1 MIYLD
6 NCATTRPLKSVI
18 DAMTTALQEDFS
30 NPSSL
35 HQFGYAVSKKKEAIR
50 ESIKDYFNC
59 RGGELYFTSGGTES
73 NNTAIRSAIENK
85 GAGKNVVTTNI
96 EHPSI
101 LNVIKASAMELR
113 QVAID
118 ETGHIPF
125 EKLMAAMD
133 EDTVLVSLFHVNNEL
148 GSINPVEEWIPK
160 IKAAY
165 PTVKVHVDGV
175 QAVGKLPIDFDAMGC
190 DTYSFSGHKFHGPKG
205 IGGLLVKKSVKP
217 FIYGGGQEM
226 GMRSGTENIPGIY
239 GLGAAF
245 DALKEEGIVLDEAE
259 ARMAHLK
266 AGIETIDAI
275 SINSHA
281 PASPYILNVSIAD
294 TRGEV
299 LLHMLEEK
307 EIYISTSSACSS
319 HRTGKNPV
327 LTALGLSD
335 NFAEGT
341 IRLCL
346 SRETTMEE
354 CDAFVEALKEAVE
367 TIRSIM
373 RR

>member
-6 NCATTRPLKSVI
+6 NCATTRPSASVI
-18 DAMTTALQEDFS
+18 EAMMCALREDFS

-35 HQFGYAVSKKKEAIR
+35 HQFGYAVSKKKETIR
-50 ESIKDYFNC
+50 QSIKEYFHC
-59 RGGELYFTSGGTES
+59 KEGELYFTSGGTES
-73 NNTAIRSAIENK
+73 NNTAIRSAIEGK

-101 LNVIKASAMELR
+101 GNVFKSVDVECR

-118 ETGHIPF
+118 STGHIPW
-125 EKLMAAMD
+125 ESLLAAVD
-133 EDTVLVSLFHVNNEL
+133 EDTLLVSLFHVNNEL
-148 GSINPVEEWIPK
+148 GSINPVEEWVPK
-160 IKAAY
+160 IKEAY

-175 QAVGKLPIDFDAMGC
+175 QAVGKLAVDFDAIGC

-205 IGGLLVKKSVKP
+205 IGGLLVRKSVRP

-226 GMRSGTENIPGIY
+226 GIRSGTENIPGIY

-245 DALKEEGIVLDEAE
+245 AALEEEGIGYEEAE

-266 AGIETIDAI
+266 AGIEAIGDI
-275 SINSHA
+275 SINTTA
-281 PASPYILNVSIAD
+281 PASPYILNVSFAD

-319 HRTGKNPV
+319 HRTGKNPI
-327 LTALGLSD
+327 LTALGLKD
-335 NFAEGT
+335 NLAEGT
-341 IRLCL
+341 VRICL
-346 SRETTMEE
+346 SRETTLEE
-354 CDAFVEALKEAVE
+354 CDIFIRELTDAVE
-367 TIRSIM
+367 TVRSIV

>member
-6 NCATTRPLKSVI
+6 NCATTRPRQSVI
-18 DAMTTALQEDFS
+18 DAMTVALREDFS

-35 HQFGYAVSKKKEAIR
+35 HQFGYDVSKKKEAIR
-50 ESIKDYFNC
+50 EGIKDYFNC
-59 RGGELYFTSGGTES
+59 RSGELYFTSGGTES
-73 NNTAIRSAIENK
+73 NNTALRSAIQNK
-85 GAGKNVVTTNI
+85 SGKNVVTTNI

-101 LNVIKASAMELR
+101 LNVLKASDIELR

-118 ETGHIPF
+118 ERGHIPF
-125 EKLMAAMD
+125 DALMDAVD

-148 GSINPVEEWIPK
+148 GSINPVEEWVPR
-160 IKAAY
+160 IKSAY
-165 PTVKVHVDGV
+165 PTAKVHVDGV
-175 QAVGKLPIDFDAMGC
+175 QAVGKLPVDFDAIGC
-190 DTYSFSGHKFHGPKG
+190 DFYSFSGHKFHGPKG

-245 DALKEEGIVLDEAE
+245 DALKEEGIALEDAE
-259 ARMAHLK
+259 ARMAHLR

-319 HRTGKNPV
+319 HRTGKNPI

-341 IRLCL
+341 IRICL
-346 SRETTMEE
+346 SRETTTEE
-354 CDAFVEALKEAVE
+354 IDIFIRELKDAVE
-367 TIRSIM
+367 TVRAIIR
-373 RR
+373 R

>member
-59 RGGELYFTSGGTES
+59 RSGELYFTSGGTES

-85 GAGKNVVTTNI
+85 VAGKNVVTTNI

-101 LNVIKASAMELR
+101 LNVIKASEMELR

-118 ETGHIPF
+118 ETGHIAF
-125 EKLMAAMD
+125 EKLMDAID

-148 GSINPVEEWIPK
+148 GSINPVEEWVPK
-160 IKAAY
+160 IKEAY

-175 QAVGKLPIDFDAMGC
+175 QAVGKLPVDFDAMGC

-245 DALKEEGIVLDEAE
+245 DALEAAE
-259 ARMAHLK
+259 ARMAHLR
-266 AGIETIDAI
+266 AAIETIDGI
-275 SINSHA
+275 SINTTA
-281 PASPYILNVSIAD
+281 PASPYILNVSLAD

-299 LLHMLEEK
+299 LLHMLEER

-346 SRETTMEE
+346 SRETTIEE
-354 CDAFVEALKEAVE
+354 CDEFVVALKEAVE

>member
-59 RGGELYFTSGGTES
+59 RSGELYFTSGGTES

-85 GAGKNVVTTNI
+85 AAGKNVVTTNI

-101 LNVIKASAMELR
+101 LNVIKASEMELR

-118 ETGHIPF
+118 ETGHIAF
-125 EKLMAAMD
+125 EKLMDAID

-148 GSINPVEEWIPK
+148 GSINPVVEWVPK
-160 IKAAY
+160 IKEAY

-175 QAVGKLPIDFDAMGC
+175 QAVGKLVVDFDAIGC

-245 DALKEEGIVLDEAE
+245 DALKEEGIALDEAE
-259 ARMAHLK
+259 ARMAHLR
-266 AGIETIDAI
+266 AAIETIDAI
-275 SINSHA
+275 SINTTA
-281 PASPYILNVSIAD
+281 PASPYILNVSLAD

-319 HRTGKNPV
+319 HRTGKNPI

-346 SRETTMEE
+346 SRETTIEE
-354 CDAFVEALKEAVE
+354 CDEFVEALKEAVE

>member
-59 RGGELYFTSGGTES
+59 RSGELYFTSGGTES

-101 LNVIKASAMELR
+101 LNVIKASEMELR

-118 ETGHIPF
+118 ETGHIAF
-125 EKLMAAMD
+125 EKLMDAID

-148 GSINPVEEWIPK
+148 GSINPVEEWVPK
-160 IKAAY
+160 IKATY

-175 QAVGKLPIDFDAMGC
+175 QAVGKLPVDFDAMGC

-245 DALKEEGIVLDEAE
+245 DALKEEGIALEAAE
-259 ARMAHLK
+259 TRMDHLR
-266 AGIETIDAI
+266 AAIETIDAI
-275 SINSHA
+275 SINTTA
-281 PASPYILNVSIAD
+281 PASPYILNVSLAD

-307 EIYISTSSACSS
+307 EVYISTSSACSS

-335 NFAEGT
+335 NFSEGT

-346 SRETTMEE
+346 SRETTLEE
-354 CDAFVEALKEAVE
+354 CDEFVVALKEAVE